1 MHQIYLTKLCL
12 DIAAVSRLLQQY
24 IRVEI
29 FRFQMIRIVSFIGYH
44 RVGGYDRILWIS
56 LIRSPYVFGTPHRHT
71 MVIAC
76 TTLGTHN
83 IIITVPF
90 GKMRCFDAATV
101 CASTPD
107 ALRIA
112 DDLLFLRI
120 ILGKCDHARLLIA
133 LSCLPVQRNNI
144 FSAVIIVK
152 DRCIK
157 AGGLRWINRY
167 TCQGSCAQS

>member
-1 MHQIYLTKLCL
+1 
-12 DIAAVSRLLQQY
+12 
-24 IRVEI
+24 
-29 FRFQMIRIVSFIGYH
+29 MIRIVSFIGYH
-44 RVGGYDRILWIS
+44 RIGGYDRILRIS
-56 LIRSPYVFGTPHRHT
+56 LIRSPYVLGTPHRHT

-83 IIITVPF
+83 IIIAVPF
-90 GKMRCFDAATV
+90 GKMRCLDAATV

-157 AGGLRWINRY
+157 AGGMQINRLTPRSLNILCRDQEIIHIKV
-167 TCQGSCAQS
+167 TCIHRIHHTIDYIKHIL